1 MWLIILLILLLRS
14 FIKGTFEYEK
24 ITRKEMVIL
33 PVYSLIMMIL
43 SLDRNISG
51 QNILIA
57 FLLLCFGIF
66 IGWLQARGVS
76 IQDNGETDKYGRPII
91 KIKRNWPYLVGWI
104 VIFAINI
111 GIQIYFGKHMNTQSV
126 SSDLAI
132 DLLKDASTAVFM
144 FWHTEW
150 FVWVLTVVTTLGYR
164 ISILRKDPKIKE
176 AVGVKEN
183 VNRNLLRSSLK
194 EWVKKLQKINKVY
207 IVEKSRYFLY

>member
-176 AVGVKEN
+176 AVGVKEK
-183 VNRNLLRSSLK
+183 REQKSTKKQLK
-194 EWVKKLQKINKVY
+194 RMGKETTEDK
-207 IVEKSRYFLY
+207 

>member
-1 MWLIILLILLLRS
+1 MWLIILLILLLHP

-33 PVYSLIMMIL
+33 PVYSLIMMLLSIDKDMNGQKIL
-43 SLDRNISG
+43 LTV
-51 QNILIA
+51 
-57 FLLLCFGIF
+57 LLLILGVF

-104 VIFAINI
+104 FIFVINI
-111 GIQIYFGKHMNTQSV
+111 GIQIYFGKHVNTESV
-126 SSDLAI
+126 SSDLVI

-150 FVWVLTVVTTLGYR
+150 FVWVLTVATTLGYR
-164 ISILRKDPKIKE
+164 MSILRKCPKIKQ
-176 AVGVKEN
+176 AVGVKEKCRQ
-183 VNRNLLRSSLK
+183 VSAQKQLK
-194 EWVKKLQKINKVY
+194 RMSKETTEDK
-207 IVEKSRYFLY
+207 